1 MPVVVISALVFLIW
15 DTLKVEEKVELSEEG
30 AVEVEGAVVLE
41 GLQGADGSLL
51 VGLLSP
57 AVEGVVEE
65 FDVNRFL
72 MRNLLFCGIK

>member
-41 GLQGADGSLL
+41 GLQGADRKLL
-51 VGLLSP
+51 V
-57 AVEGVVEE
+57 
-65 FDVNRFL
+65 
-72 MRNLLFCGIK
+72 C